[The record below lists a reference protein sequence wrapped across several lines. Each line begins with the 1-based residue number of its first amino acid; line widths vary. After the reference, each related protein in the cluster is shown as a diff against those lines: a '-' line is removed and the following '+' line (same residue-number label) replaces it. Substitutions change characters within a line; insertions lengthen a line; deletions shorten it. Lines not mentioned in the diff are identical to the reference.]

1 MDGNASRFPT
11 DCHYFRARGG
21 PMRFRHLQPIA
32 DSQTDSY
39 QGDLWQPGRRRNLGS
54 LGRVVFP
61 PATSDAPATA
71 E

>member
-1 MDGNASRFPT
+1 MDDDASRFPT
-11 DCHYFRARGG
+11 DCHCFRARRD

-32 DSQTDSY
+32 NGETDSH
-39 QGDLWQPGRRRNLGS
+39 QGDLWQLGCRRHLGS
-54 LGRVVFP
+54 LGRVVLP